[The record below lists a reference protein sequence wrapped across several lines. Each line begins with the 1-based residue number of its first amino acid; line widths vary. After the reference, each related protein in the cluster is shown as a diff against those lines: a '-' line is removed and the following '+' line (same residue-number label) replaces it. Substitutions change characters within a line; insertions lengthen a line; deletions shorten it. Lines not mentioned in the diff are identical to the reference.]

1 MTVELILRIS
11 ISLYV
16 LIGIAYAIKEHI
28 SPDRMREDQENTRRE
43 REAVLREYRRLLA
56 ECEEIYPSSAEA
68 RLEIAARIS
77 RLEREREIEEEQR
90 EAVGD
95 VSDKALWK
103 IAFIVHGVFWLPLLL
118 MQWFYY
124 VRVIGLRV
132 KLLVLQLRKMVR
144 R

>member
-1 MTVELILRIS
+1 MTSELILRIS

-28 SPDRMREDQENTRRE
+28 SPDQVDQESTRRE

-56 ECEEIYPSSAEA
+56 ECEEIYPSSAAA

-77 RLEREREIEEEQR
+77 SLEREREIEEEQR
-90 EAVGD
+90 AAVGE
-95 VSDKALWK
+95 VSDKSLWK
-103 IAFIVHGVFWLPLLL
+103 IAFVVHAVFWLPLLL

-124 VRVIGLRV
+124 MRVIGLRV
-132 KLLVLQLRKMVR
+132 KLLVLQLRKMER